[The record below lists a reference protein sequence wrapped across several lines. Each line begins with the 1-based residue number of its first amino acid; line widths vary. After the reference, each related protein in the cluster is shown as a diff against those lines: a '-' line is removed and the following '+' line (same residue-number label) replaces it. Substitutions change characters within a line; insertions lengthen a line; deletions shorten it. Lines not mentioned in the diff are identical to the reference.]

1 MSTKNRNYRKKTKT
15 LSDEELAED
24 QKAPKSIVKDE
35 NLEDISETIEELIE
49 LRKYRKRP
57 QGIDAEKLSKGETK
71 AKKKKKDDKVAAG
84 DLDELDEIGEN
95 EKDDDD
101 EEEVQKK
108 KIMLDSFTKQTNALD
123 VDKHMMAYIEEEMR
137 KRRGKKSDAKN
148 EHEDEEPSKPLNPQD
163 ELFQA
168 PDHLRVESKPISE
181 GNVQLSTTMLTAIP
195 EVDLGID
202 VRLKNIEE
210 TEKAKRKLLEQRH
223 QKPKD
228 EKDTFEGSNFSA
240 TNRFYRTRPTVSD
253 HERTNNDQPN
263 QNSHKTGQRREM
275 ATDDLVAERFKKR
288 LRR

>member
-24 QKAPKSIVKDE
+24 QKTPKSIVKDE

-71 AKKKKKDDKVAAG
+71 AKKKKKDDKIAAS

-95 EKDDDD
+95 EKDDED

-228 EKDTFEGSNFSA
+228 EKDTVSYIYYTIRKVYTTKFSL
-240 TNRFYRTRPTVSD
+240 FS
-253 HERTNNDQPN
+253 
-263 QNSHKTGQRREM
+263 
-275 ATDDLVAERFKKR
+275 
-288 LRR
+288 

>member
-1 MSTKNRNYRKKTKT
+1 MSAKNRNYRKKTKT
-15 LSDEELAED
+15 LSDEELVED
-24 QKAPKSIVKDE
+24 QNTSKSIVKDE
-35 NLEDISETIEELIE
+35 KLEDISETIEEIIE

-57 QGIDAEKLSKGETK
+57 QGIDAEKLSKGEAK
-71 AKKKKKDDKVAAG
+71 AKKKKKDDKIAAA
-84 DLDELDEIGEN
+84 DFDELDETGEN

-101 EEEVQKK
+101 EEVQKK

-137 KRRGKKSDAKN
+137 KRKGKKLDAKN
-148 EHEDEEPSKPLNPQD
+148 EHEVVEPSKHLNPQD

-253 HERTNNDQPN
+253 HERNNNDQPI